1 MVASEA
7 REKAV
12 KHYEE
17 QVVGVGA
24 GGIGT
29 RGNVNVCGG
38 SRPRTCVSGRGRQQ
52 TAVRKVLTYVGW
64 TSWGVGTRDNENVYG
79 SSRLST
85 CGRGA
90 SANGGEKYFDICGR
104 DEVGGVAEADKESK
118 NDVGV

>member
-7 REKAV
+7 PEKAV

-52 TAVRKVLTYVGW
+52 TAATEAPKNA
-64 TSWGVGTRDNENVYG
+64 VGTWLG
-79 SSRLST
+79 
-85 CGRGA
+85 GGA
-90 SANGGEKYFDICGR
+90 
-104 DEVGGVAEADKESK
+104 
-118 NDVGV
+118 